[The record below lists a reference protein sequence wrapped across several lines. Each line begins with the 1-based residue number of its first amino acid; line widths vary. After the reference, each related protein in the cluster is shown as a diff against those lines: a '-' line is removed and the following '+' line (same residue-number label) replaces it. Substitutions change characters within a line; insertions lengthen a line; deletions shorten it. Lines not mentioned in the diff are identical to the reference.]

1 MDSYR
6 IRHAPLK
13 RPGIGRPPEGDMTEA
28 LERAEGAC
36 ELCSATDDVQ
46 AIPVPPRN
54 DAIAVC
60 SACRAQLE
68 GAPLEPSHWYCLQ
81 GSAWSDVPAVQ
92 VTAWRLLGRLDEPWA
107 ADLRDQLYL
116 DDDAMAWATDVAE
129 ARAPVLDSNGT
140 PLADGDTVTLIKDLD
155 VKGANFTAKR
165 GTVVK
170 SIRLGDDPG
179 LVEGRV
185 NKTAIYLKTEFLKK
199 A

>member
-1 MDSYR
+1 MSD
-6 IRHAPLK
+6 
-13 RPGIGRPPEGDMTEA
+13 A
-28 LERAEGAC
+28 LERSGGAC
-36 ELCSATDDVQ
+36 ELCSTNDDVQ
-46 AIPVPPRN
+46 AVPVAPRS
-54 DAIAVC
+54 DAIAAC
-60 SACRAQLE
+60 GTCRAQLE
-68 GAPLEPSHWYCLQ
+68 GEPLDPKHWFCLQ

-92 VTAWRLLGRLDEPWA
+92 VTAWRLLGQLGEAWA
-107 ADLRDQLYL
+107 TDLRDQLYL
-116 DDDAMAWATDVAE
+116 DDDTMAWATDAPE
-129 ARAPVLDSNGT
+129 AGLVVVDANGT

-170 SIRLGDDPG
+170 NIRLGDDPG